1 MMNKSERLKSIK
13 KKHLMVNDYT
23 LDKVLDKI
31 KRIGTEK
38 LADTKISIDT
48 DHKLPNDTTLQNAVM
63 LVVFVMKDGDK
74 SQLQLFS
81 EEELYDE
88 QTKRKALI
96 QAKN

>member
-88 QTKRKALI
+88 QIKRKALI